1 VTETDFGLTDSGANQ
16 RLAQAV
22 GEVATAVRAGECNR
36 REALV
41 RLSDLVYPIAGDDPD
56 VLDTTVREAVV
67 RELNPVL
74 EQAGY
79 TAMVPWEF

>member
-1 VTETDFGLTDSGANQ
+1 MTETDFGLTDAGVNA
-16 RLAQAV
+16 RLAEAV
-22 GEVATAVRAGECNR
+22 NQVATQVRAGECNR

-41 RLSDLVYPIAGDDPD
+41 RLSDLVYPIAGEDPD

-67 RELNPVL
+67 RELNPAL
-74 EQAGY
+74 EQAGF